1 MVNQYR
7 QYSPIAAAVAVAF
20 YAASRQWL
28 ASNREAAQQQQ
39 QLIDGGEE
47 CIAPS
52 PPPPPPPPLSLLS
65 HNRISV
71 GFETFPQ
78 PLYLASPVPQLAE
91 LQPLETLWLH
101 APGAGNT
108 VSGGECLILLVPGA
122 PGLGVLYADLLLRV
136 QAAQQQPCAAQ
147 AISYPLT
154 GARCSWAEVTQH
166 VAAALNAAFGNPRWS
181 RGVVI
186 LAQSMGAMF
195 TAQALTQLLLA
206 GENNIR
212 TNVDAKLK
220 GGLVGWWVGVLVCWR
235 VRMRAWVYSVRL
247 DGRTALVQQL
257 YATR

>member
-1 MVNQYR
+1 MLMVNQYR

-47 CIAPS
+47 FIAPS

-78 PLYLASPVPQLAE
+78 PLYLASPMPQLAE

-136 QAAQQQPCAAQ
+136 QAAQQQLAGSNGAGKRKQPCAAQ

-154 GARCSWAEVTQH
+154 GARCSWDEVTQH

-220 GGLVGWWVGVLVCWR
+220 GVLVC
-235 VRMRAWVYSVRL
+235 
-247 DGRTALVQQL
+247 
-257 YATR
+257 

>member
-47 CIAPS
+47 FIAPS

-154 GARCSWAEVTQH
+154 GARCSWDEVTQH